1 MKALRTLTICVL
13 ALLPLS
19 LALARSDEPQNA
31 EPRERPTLDDSVK
44 RVERDTG
51 GRVLQAESIQRDGRE
66 VHRVKVMT
74 DDGRVQVMRR
84 DSRRPERREAAPEPE
99 PRSDRDD

>member
-66 VHRVKVMT
+66 VHRVKVM
-74 DDGRVQVMRR
+74 RR